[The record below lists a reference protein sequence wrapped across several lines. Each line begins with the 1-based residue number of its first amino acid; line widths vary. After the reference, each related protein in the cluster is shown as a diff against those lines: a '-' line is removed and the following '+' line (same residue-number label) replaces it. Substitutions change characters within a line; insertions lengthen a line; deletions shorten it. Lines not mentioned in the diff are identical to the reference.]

1 MSTTQASLN
10 ATAKDALDKSLPL
23 LDGLYPLN
31 PRADPE
37 QVAAIKAAVKNQ
49 LTDVVNELAF
59 VGGPRTELVNQY
71 FGLLLINTDT
81 GAFPPATLIADPEKI
96 GGTLGKLR
104 DVLGFNFS
112 NQDFVNSIG
121 DEQDLSNFR
130 VISDYVTSLAQSW
143 INHFPLF
150 EPEIAQSPALL
161 LSRQFSVVAES
172 VKEVRFALDSVFVG
186 QAERQTIRLTLPSE
200 HLSLEPLFLEELL
213 SWISNFVTN
222 EGPRLLKD
230 AGTLAIAIS
239 IVPVLRRFVSAISH
253 LPKSF
258 GPSSPLPQAFFA
270 PRVTAALARLEDELR
285 SMLSLSESV
294 SA

>member
-10 ATAKDALDKSLPL
+10 ATAKNALDKSLPL
-23 LDGLYPLN
+23 LDGLCPLN

-49 LTDVVNELAF
+49 LTGVVNELGF
-59 VGGPRTELVNQY
+59 VGGPRTARVSQY
-71 FGLLLINTDT
+71 FGLLLVNTDT
-81 GAFPPATLIADPEKI
+81 GAFPTATLITDPEKI

-112 NQDFVNSIG
+112 NRDFVNSIG
-121 DEQDLSNFR
+121 AEQNLSNFR
-130 VISDYVTSLAQSW
+130 IISDYVTSLAQSW
-143 INHFPLF
+143 INNLALF
-150 EPEIAQSPALL
+150 EPEVAQSPAML
-161 LSRQFSVVAES
+161 LSRQFSVIAES

-186 QAERQTIRLTLPSE
+186 QSERQTTSVPLPE
-200 HLSLEPLFLEELL
+200 HLSSESLSLEDLL

-222 EGPRLLKD
+222 EGPRLLQE
-230 AGTLAIAIS
+230 GGPIAIAVS
-239 IVPVLRRFVSAISH
+239 IVPLLRRFLSAISH

-270 PRVTAALARLEDELR
+270 PRVTVALARLEDELR
-285 SMLSLSESV
+285 STLRLSESV